1 MKKEKIGHGDCLGV
15 IRNFFDLSRLYHTFR
30 SESPEFSRLRPLL
43 CGEQDVR
50 CDSKESPQ
58 TKDIPY
64 HVSKTSVLAIFTNL
78 GLSHLPENTEV

>member
-1 MKKEKIGHGDCLGV
+1 MSHGDCLGV

-43 CGEQDVR
+43 YGEQDVR

-58 TKDIPY
+58 TKDIR
-64 HVSKTSVLAIFTNL
+64 KTSVLAIFTNL